1 MKKKLSVLFIIA
13 TLAVCVLSF
22 TACVEN
28 APRDYDMYGD
38 FYVGTYD
45 AETGKTAITDYTKCV
60 TLGEKDGKNVAYV
73 DDSEY
78 YADYDLIVKNTIELK
93 RGNRWGEVV
102 YTINVVTVDVLQI
115 EFIPQEADGE
125 GNIVD
130 GESVTYTF
138 VRYEA

>member
-28 APRDYDMYGD
+28 APKDYDMYGD

-60 TLGEKDGKNVAYV
+60 TLGEKDGENVAYV

-102 YTINVVTVDVLQI
+102 YTINVVTADVLQI

>member
-60 TLGEKDGKNVAYV
+60 TLGEKDCKNVAFV

>member
-13 TLAVCVLSF
+13 TLAVCMLSF

>member
-28 APRDYDMYGD
+28 APKDYDMYGD

-45 AETGKTAITDYTKCV
+45 AGTGKTAITDYTKCV

>member
-60 TLGEKDGKNVAYV
+60 TLGEKDSKNVAYV

>member
-28 APRDYDMYGD
+28 APKDYDMYGD

-60 TLGEKDGKNVAYV
+60 TLGEKDGENVAYV

-115 EFIPQEADGE
+115 EFIPQESDGE

>member
-60 TLGEKDGKNVAYV
+60 TLGEKDGENVAYV

-102 YTINVVTVDVLQI
+102 YTINVVTADVLQI

>member
-28 APRDYDMYGD
+28 APKDYDMYGD

>member
-60 TLGEKDGKNVAYV
+60 TLGEKDGENVAYV

>member
-28 APRDYDMYGD
+28 APKDYDMYGD

-60 TLGEKDGKNVAYV
+60 TLGEKDGENVAYV

>member
-28 APRDYDMYGD
+28 APKDYDMYGD

-102 YTINVVTVDVLQI
+102 YTINVVTADVLQI